1 MKPSEVAMK
10 VSVIGQGYVG
20 LPLSI
25 TLAESGFNVVG
36 IDSSVTRVDMLNLGK
51 SFTDDIAN
59 ERIIKQI
66 ENKKY
71 SATTEFTE
79 ISNSKIVMICVP
91 TPLDNDKKPDLSHV
105 LGATSSLAKYLNSDS
120 LVILES
126 TVEPGTTRDILLPLI
141 SKISGLSSE
150 QILLAYS
157 PERIDPL
164 SENWNVSNTPKIVA
178 GINEKAS
185 KQAYSFYA
193 KFVSQVTLCE
203 SVEIA
208 EAAKLLENTFRFI
221 NISFINEFSMF
232 CNKLGIDVLKVLS
245 AAATKPYGFMPF
257 YPGVGVGGHCI
268 PVDPIY
274 LAHKSNAIGAKSDF
288 IELSKNVNDQIPE
301 YIISRA
307 VKMIGDLYSKKI
319 IILGVAYKPNISDVR
334 ESPVA
339 NLIDALRSR
348 GADVNW
354 HDDLVKDWQYEK
366 STELSSNF
374 DLAIIAT
381 RHEYF
386 DLYKLGNVPILDT
399 RSSI

>member
-1 MKPSEVAMK
+1 
-10 VSVIGQGYVG
+10 
-20 LPLSI
+20 
-25 TLAESGFNVVG
+25 
-36 IDSSVTRVDMLNLGK
+36 
-51 SFTDDIAN
+51 
-59 ERIIKQI
+59 
-66 ENKKY
+66 
-71 SATTEFTE
+71 
-79 ISNSKIVMICVP
+79 
-91 TPLDNDKKPDLSHV
+91 
-105 LGATSSLAKYLNSDS
+105 
-120 LVILES
+120 
-126 TVEPGTTRDILLPLI
+126 
-141 SKISGLSSE
+141 
-150 QILLAYS
+150 
-157 PERIDPL
+157 
-164 SENWNVSNTPKIVA
+164 
-178 GINEKAS
+178 
-185 KQAYSFYA
+185 
-193 KFVSQVTLCE
+193 
-203 SVEIA
+203 
-208 EAAKLLENTFRFI
+208 
-221 NISFINEFSMF
+221 MF